1 MPIFEFACNDCGQP
15 FEELLRNGS
24 DTSKVVCPSCSS
36 PQVKKRI
43 STFAS
48 KVSGGSS
55 FSLGMSASTSCNTGS
70 T

>member
-24 DTSKVVCPSCSS
+24 ETSMVVCPSYSS
-36 PQVKKRI
+36 KQVKKRF
-43 STFAS
+43 STFAA

-55 FSLGMSASTSCNTGS
+55 FSPGASASTTCSTGS
-70 T
+70 A